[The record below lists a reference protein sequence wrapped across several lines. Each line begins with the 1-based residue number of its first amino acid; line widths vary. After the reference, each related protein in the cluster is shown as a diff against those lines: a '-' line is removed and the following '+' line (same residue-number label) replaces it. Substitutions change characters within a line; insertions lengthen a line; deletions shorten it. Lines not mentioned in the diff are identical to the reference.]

1 MIRYLY
7 RLIEPAEPF
16 AIPTPSM
23 LSAVDWRSFGWATDY
38 WGDNLPDPDKGA
50 ADAIDQGL

>member
-16 AIPTPSM
+16 AIPAPSM

-38 WGDNLPDPDKGA
+38 WGDNLPDPDPEPSKGT
-50 ADAIDQGL
+50 LP